1 MLWEPEPVKMH
12 ADEAFAEE
20 TRSASGPSNQGIE
33 RREAVEWIK
42 DQLADGPIPSNK
54 MIVDA
59 KENGYSERTLRRAFK
74 EMGGRSRKEGD
85 KWVWCLPNQDGQE
98 DGQLPLS

>member
-1 MLWEPEPVKMH
+1 MY
-12 ADEAFAEE
+12 ADDAFAAELK
-20 TRSASGPSNQGIE
+20 SASGLSNQGIE

-42 DQLADGPIPSNK
+42 DQLADGPVSSNE
-54 MIVDA
+54 MIVDT

-74 EMGGRSRKEGD
+74 EMGGRSKKDGD
-85 KWVWCLPNQDGQE
+85 KWVWCLPDQ